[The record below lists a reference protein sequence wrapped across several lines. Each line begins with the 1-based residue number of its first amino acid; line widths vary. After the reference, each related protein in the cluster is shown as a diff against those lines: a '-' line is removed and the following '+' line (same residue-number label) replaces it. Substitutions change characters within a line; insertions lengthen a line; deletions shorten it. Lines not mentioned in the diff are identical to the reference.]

1 MNKSDQLISNLGSAP
16 IIAILRGVTPDKV
29 IEVGDLL
36 VTAGVRVIEVPL
48 NSPDAFLSIKALRD
62 HLSSD
67 ITVGAGTVLTVAD
80 VEKIAEA
87 GAEIC
92 ISPNLDLEV
101 VSAAQNLGLI
111 SIPGIATSSEFF
123 EAYKH
128 GVRTMKLFP
137 FSNLG
142 VSFMKALQSVS
153 PKDSHLIPVG
163 GVSVEDTF
171 ELVKSGALAVGIGNS
186 LYDPMI
192 PNDEFIERCLSAKKV
207 INNFSKK

>member
-1 MNKSDQLISNLGSAP
+1 MNKSDQLLSNLKSAP

-29 IEVGDLL
+29 LEVGDLL
-36 VTAGVRVIEVPL
+36 VSAGVRVIEVPL
-48 NSPDAFLSIKALRD
+48 NSPDAFTSIKALRD
-62 HLSSD
+62 HLSPE

-80 VEKIAEA
+80 VEKIAQA

-101 VSAAQNLGLI
+101 VSAAQKLGLI
-111 SIPGIATSSEFF
+111 PVPGVATSSEFF

-142 VSFMKALQSVS
+142 VPFMKALQSVS
-153 PKDSHLIPVG
+153 PKDAHLIPVG

-171 ELVKSGALAVGIGNS
+171 ELVQSGALAVGIGNS
-186 LYDPMI
+186 LFDPKI
-192 PNDEFIERCLSAKKV
+192 SNDKFIERCSSTKKELSKFA
-207 INNFSKK
+207 